1 MQAWLFLF
9 IAACFQTGWT
19 YCLNYMAFDALKT
32 LRWNTFYTADAGLP
46 VLLPFLGNIVFGL
59 VNMYFFSLALKQM
72 PTPIAFAGWTAM
84 VLVLV
89 KVVDVL
95 IFKNNW
101 SLTELIFITL
111 IGVGIIGLRLYP
123 AS

>member
-19 YCLNYMAFDALKT
+19 YSLNYMAFDALKT
-32 LRWNTFYTADAGLP
+32 LRWNTFYMADAGLP

-95 IFKNNW
+95 VFKNNW